1 MAAEPT
7 HVQEVEA
14 ILASAAAERR
24 ALLEVV
30 SPALRAS
37 LPVDGTGIAQAIE
50 HLGAAVQLAEELR
63 DEQAEGHRAN
73 PAVLH
78 GRVFGRA
85 PLSPDTVMA
94 AFVDGARVRAGA
106 ITQLAG
112 AIGGDALVAEV
123 RGGLVAHPLPAD
135 DTVGVDA
142 SATRALE
149 EAYAAQERA
158 VLTLAAALD
167 ERWATP

>member
-1 MAAEPT
+1 MPEPT

-14 ILASAAAERR
+14 ILASTAAERR
-24 ALLEVV
+24 ALLEAV

-37 LPVDGTGIAQAIE
+37 LPVDATGITQAIE
-50 HLGAAVQLAEELR
+50 HLGAAVELAEELR
-63 DEQAEGHRAN
+63 AEQAAGHRAN

-94 AFVDGARVRAGA
+94 AFVDGARVRAA
-106 ITQLAG
+106 VLTQLAE
-112 AIGGDALVAEV
+112 AIGGDDLAAGIRTELA
-123 RGGLVAHPLPAD
+123 GHPLPTDEAGTGD
-135 DTVGVDA
+135 DDA
-142 SATRALE
+142 VAALQD
-149 EAYAAQERA
+149 AYAAQERA

-167 ERWATP
+167 AA

>member
-14 ILASAAAERR
+14 ILASTAAERR

-50 HLGAAVQLAEELR
+50 HLGAAVELAEELR
-63 DEQAEGHRAN
+63 AEQREGHRAN

-78 GRVFGRA
+78 GQVFGRA
-85 PLSPDTVMA
+85 PLSPDTVLA
-94 AFVDGARVRAGA
+94 AFVDGARVRAAA
-106 ITQLAG
+106 ITSLAA
-112 AIGGDALVAEV
+112 AIGGDGLVAQV
-123 RGGLVAHPLPAD
+123 RGELVAHPLPAE
-135 DTVGVDA
+135 DA
-142 SATRALE
+142 SAEAATPALQA
-149 EAYAAQERA
+149 AYGAQERA
-158 VLTLAAALD
+158 VLALAAALD
-167 ERWATP
+167 AS

>member
-14 ILASAAAERR
+14 ILASTAAERR
-24 ALLEVV
+24 ALLEMV
-30 SPALRAS
+30 SPVLRAS

-50 HLGAAVQLAEELR
+50 HLGAAVELAEELR
-63 DEQAEGHRAN
+63 AEQREGHRAN

-85 PLSPDTVMA
+85 PLSPDTVLA
-94 AFVDGARVRAGA
+94 AFVDGARVRAAA
-106 ITQLAG
+106 ITSLAE

-123 RGGLVAHPLPAD
+123 RGELMAHPLPSE
-135 DTVGVDA
+135 DA
-142 SATRALE
+142 AVAGATGALE
-149 EAYAAQERA
+149 GAYAAQDRV

-167 ERWATP
+167 ADPYAP